1 MKNNLQRQ
9 KDGQY
14 NQMKDKTKG
23 QLIKELAEM
32 RQRIIEQ
39 EAERKRV
46 KKMLR
51 LHTRELSTLN
61 KLARSLSSSL
71 GLSEVMKTGLDSFL
85 EATDLHL
92 GAMYLIDETS
102 GKLLPVIH
110 KGIAGEFAEAIGRI
124 PLGMSATGKVAET
137 GKVVA
142 ITHTLRDER
151 LNGCNKLYLESEKI
165 RCFVSV
171 PLKSRGK
178 TIGVV
183 DAGAKISRDFSVE
196 DIRLLEAL
204 GSLIGIAIEHAQLI
218 EKMSRI
224 STTDELTG
232 LFNRRHFD
240 EVLEIE
246 IYRSQRYGSSFSLVM
261 GALDG
266 FKKYNRKFG
275 QTSGDRVLKAF
286 AQTLKALLRKTAV
299 ACRYDNDEFS
309 IILPAT
315 DANRANKVVE
325 RIRSTF
331 SQMPEVEHVF
341 GLSAGIAEFPQVA
354 TTADGLICM
363 AECALYY
370 AKMRGGNRSVLISDL
385 ETQLTKEPNME
396 RLHEV
401 YDMVEYVETRD
412 PITYG
417 HSENVAIISELIGKA
432 MGLSTKELTD
442 LRAAALL
449 HDVGKVGIPD
459 SILTKPCKLAEDEW
473 ELMKTHSEAG
483 AKIVGCTE
491 GLANLAPIIRH
502 HHEWYDG
509 TGYPDGL
516 KREEIPLGAR
526 IISIADAHD
535 TMTSERP
542 YSEAM
547 LQESA
552 LDELRRCAGTQFDPR
567 LVDIFVFGVKIQ
579 AILQKRNLDE
589 MKLLEAKRQLDS
601 DKTKKYIQDTGTFN
615 FN

>member
-246 IYRSQRYGSSFSLVM
+246 IYRSQRCGSSFSLAM

-286 AQTLKALLRKTAV
+286 AQTLKALLGKTAV

>member
-286 AQTLKALLRKTAV
+286 AQTLKALLGKTAV

-601 DKTKKYIQDTGTFN
+601 DETKKYIQDTGTFN

>member
-110 KGIAGEFAEAIGRI
+110 KGIAGEFAEAISRI

-286 AQTLKALLRKTAV
+286 AQTLKALLGKTAV

-601 DKTKKYIQDTGTFN
+601 DETKKYIQDTGTFN